1 MARNKPSRNRNT
13 NRPANEDQTQN
24 LNIMGS
30 RGVKNIMRQ
39 INSMIGQSNLTL
51 YGTDRTSEVDDLDTK
66 FYNIMKQEVGSLTNH
81 EDGDTTS
88 FLSKLYSKDRI
99 DTASTDRFVDALNGY
114 GTGFG
119 SSDTSTNAMNGFL
132 ETVYRN
138 RLMEQSDLHQVSTQL
153 IELQEAIMITRDAI
167 ISADVV
173 EGRMNRTLSFDGK
186 DSSDTDEDNYV
197 AVVEQ
202 LEKRYKLLDKIKNFI
217 VPFTLEYGNYY
228 VYIIPYSKLFS
239 DFMRNKRSIANGGG
253 GIRQIGEST
262 TILESVQEED
272 RKSGSGIGVKS
283 KLNSSGVID
292 RMFDTFLEKA
302 DDTFKKQYNITNK
315 KDEAYRN
322 LKDEYSKDVSSIM
335 ERVEICNDPDMAIPF
350 IEEGLESFE
359 AYAEYYYEG
368 YEDRDKKVPRM
379 NVDRPTNK
387 KKNLNPFDTIQQ
399 TGSVDGAYNADGKSV
414 DENFDNIKDVYI
426 KMIDPTR
433 IIPVEIMDECI
444 GYYMVYAEETTKLN
458 GVVSSGLNYQGLYG
472 NAATTTFIDELCERI
487 VKSFDKKFLDEN
499 IKFKRLIVQA
509 INYYNLNT
517 NRVKFQFIP
526 AEYIQEFKVDEDV
539 DGHGQSI
546 VKKSLFY
553 AKMYLMLLMFKLMS
567 IVMNSNDTKVNYVKQ
582 SGLRKDVANKVEEI
596 IRRKQSREI
605 NMYDLYNYSSLINKI
620 GSGSEMFVPTG
631 RGSERP
637 IETEILAGQEI
648 QLNTDL
654 MEMLKNSYILGTGV
668 PAAIVN
674 YLNEPEFAKIAEQN
688 NSKYNARVVNY
699 QLDFNP
705 DITNMYK
712 LIMKWATNIPQD
724 KIDQFKFTLQPPK
737 TNITAVKSEMIQSFQ
752 QVAEYIVRL
761 FMGPNYDEANPDN
774 IRVIKELSLMLAEEQ
789 LPSLNLSHLRELYE
803 ESKLR
808 ATQSKLTPNPA
819 NNDNG
824 EDLDLGDLEN
834 NL

>member
-1 MARNKPSRNRNT
+1 M
-13 NRPANEDQTQN
+13 EN
-24 LNIMGS
+24 LNIMGN

-39 INSMIGQSNLTL
+39 INSMIGQSNLTM

-66 FYNIMKQEVGSLTNH
+66 FYNIMKKEVGSLTNH

-99 DTASTDRFVDALNGY
+99 ETASADRFVDALNGY
-114 GTGFG
+114 GNGFG
-119 SSDTSTNAMNGFL
+119 SSDSSVNAMNGFL

-153 IELQEAIMITRDAI
+153 IELQEAILITRDSI

-173 EGRMNRTLSFDGK
+173 EGRMNRTLSFDGRE
-186 DSSDTDEDNYV
+186 SSDSDGDNYI

-239 DFMRNKRSIANGGG
+239 DFMRNKRAIANGGG
-253 GIRQIGEST
+253 GIRKIGESV

-272 RKSGSGIGVKS
+272 RKASMGVKT
-283 KLNSSGVID
+283 KLNNKPGIID
-292 RMFDTFLEKA
+292 EMFETFMESVE
-302 DDTFKKQYNITNK
+302 DDVKQKYNITDKTGK
-315 KDEAYRN
+315 KDQSYRK
-322 LKDEYSKDVSSIM
+322 LKEDYSKDVTALM
-335 ERVEICNDPDMAIPF
+335 ERIEICNDPDMAIPF
-350 IEEGLESFE
+350 VEEGFSSFD
-359 AYAEYYYEG
+359 AFAEYYTEG
-368 YEDRDKKVPRM
+368 YEDKDKKVPRM
-379 NVDRPTNK
+379 NLKNPSNK
-387 KKNLNPFDTIQQ
+387 NKNMTPFDVIQQ
-399 TGSVDGAYNADGKSV
+399 TGSVDGAYSQDGKSV
-414 DENFDNIKDVYI
+414 DDNFDHIKDVYI
-426 KMIDPTR
+426 KMIDPTK

-458 GVVSSGLNYQGLYG
+458 GVVSGGLNFQGIYG

-487 VKSFDKKFLDEN
+487 VKSFDKKFLEDN

-509 INYYNLNT
+509 VNYYNLNT
-517 NRVKFQFIP
+517 NRIKFQFIP

-553 AKMYLMLLMFKLMS
+553 AKMYLMLLMFKLLS

-582 SGLRKDVANKVEEI
+582 SGLRKDVANKVEDI

-620 GSGSEMFVPTG
+620 GAGSEMYVPTG

-637 IETEILAGQEI
+637 IETEILAGQEV
-648 QLNTDL
+648 QLNTEL

-674 YLNEPEFAKIAEQN
+674 YLNEPEFAKVAEQN
-688 NSKYNARVVNY
+688 NSKYNGRVVNY

-705 DITNMYK
+705 SITEMYK
-712 LIMKWATNIPQD
+712 KIMRWSTNIPQD
-724 KIDQFKFTLQPPK
+724 IIEQFSFTLQPPK
-737 TNITAVKSEMIQSFQ
+737 TNITAVKSELIQSFQ
-752 QVAEYIVRL
+752 QVAEYVVRL
-761 FMGPNYDEANPDN
+761 FMGPAYDEADPDN
-774 IRVIKELSLMLAEEQ
+774 IRVVKELTLMLAEEQ
-789 LPSLNLSHLRELYE
+789 LPSINVSHLRELYE
-803 ESKLR
+803 DARLR
-808 ATQSKLTPNPA
+808 ATESKLTPNPA

-824 EDLDLGDLEN
+824 EDLDLGDLEK